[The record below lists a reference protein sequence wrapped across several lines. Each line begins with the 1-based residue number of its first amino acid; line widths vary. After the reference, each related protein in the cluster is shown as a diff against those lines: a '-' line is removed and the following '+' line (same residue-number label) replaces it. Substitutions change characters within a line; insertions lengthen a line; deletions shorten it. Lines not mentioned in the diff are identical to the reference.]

1 MAVLLAFQATG
12 ALEFVS
18 AVCEQGCVDDD
29 EQGRCADDCTDCAC
43 CFHPRPTVR
52 TTTVLPSPAAIAL
65 ATASEPAPAC
75 AGAPPGEILHVPI
88 VLA

>member
-12 ALEFVS
+12 ALELAS
-18 AVCEQGCVDDD
+18 AICEQGCVDDD

-52 TTTVLPSPAAIAL
+52 TSAVLPAPTTLVLAAA
-65 ATASEPAPAC
+65 PQPQPAC
-75 AGAPPGEILHVPI
+75 SPAPPGEILHVPI